1 MAPTSEQGLLVV
13 GYGPGIGA
21 AVTAQFVTKGFNK
34 IAIISRSK
42 RDPKEVAKS
51 WSTPDV
57 DVQTWAV
64 DITNTEEY
72 VEVLA
77 SIEAFLGNLT
87 CVVYNAA
94 RVAPSE
100 LLTFPIEEIRKDFE
114 V

>member
-1 MAPTSEQGLLVV
+1 MV

-21 AVTAQFVTKGFNK
+21 AVTAHFAAKRFNK

-42 RDPKEVAKS
+42 QDPKEVTKS
-51 WSTPDV
+51 WSTPNV
-57 DVQTWAV
+57 DVRTWAV
-64 DITNTEEY
+64 DITNTDDY
-72 VEVLA
+72 VKVLA
-77 SIEAFLGNLT
+77 SVEVFLGNLT